1 MLDFIYD
8 KFPFDE
14 IWYHYL
20 TGEWRVQPPKWYQ
33 VFANVEQKI
42 YKTLPSDPHCVEC
55 GMPMAGIGGML
66 LRFNGS
72 APSSFSS
79 VLCSGCERI
88 VRKKESGAEV
98 ELSMLFADVRDS
110 TPLAERTPNVEYK
123 ALIQRF
129 YKETSHVLVHQG
141 SMVNRLMGDQVSAL
155 FVPRFAG
162 KDHARV
168 AIEAAKA
175 VLKVTGHGSQEGP
188 WIPVGAGVHTGKA
201 FVGAVGSGDG
211 VNEIAVLGSAA
222 NLCARL
228 SSAAAAGEILVSEET
243 AELAGMQTEGL
254 ERRVLELKG
263 ISEKVPV
270 FIVEMSSE
278 NERQVGREKS
288 IVG

>member
-8 KFPFDE
+8 KLPFDE
-14 IWYHYL
+14 VWYHYL

-33 VFANVEQKI
+33 IYASIEQRI
-42 YKTLPSDPHCVEC
+42 YRALPSDPHCVEC
-55 GMPMAGIGGML
+55 GMPMAGLGSAL

-72 APSSFSS
+72 KPASFSS
-79 VLCSGCERI
+79 MLCSGCERL

-110 TPLAERTPNVEYK
+110 TPLAESTPTAEYK

-129 YKETSHVLVHQG
+129 YKETSHVLVHHR
-141 SMVNRLMGDQVSAL
+141 SMVNRLMGDQVSGL

-162 KDHARV
+162 KDHAKV

-175 VLKVTGHGSQEGP
+175 VLEVTGHGSKDGP
-188 WIPVGAGVHTGKA
+188 WIPVGVGVHTGVA

-228 SSAAAAGEILVSEET
+228 SSQAAAGEILISEE
-243 AELAGMQTEGL
+243 AANLARMQAEGL
-254 ERRVLELKG
+254 DRRELELKG
-263 ISEKVPV
+263 ISGKVPV
-270 FIVEMSSE
+270 RVISF
-278 NERQVGREKS
+278 
-288 IVG
+288 

>member
-1 MLDFIYD
+1 MFDYFYNMV
-8 KFPFDE
+8 PFDE
-14 IWYHYL
+14 LWYHYL
-20 TGEWRVQPPKWYQ
+20 TGEWRVEPPQAFKT
-33 VFANVEQKI
+33 FANLEYKI
-42 YKTLPSDPHCVEC
+42 YHMLPSAPRCVEC
-55 GMPMAGIGGML
+55 GMPMAGVGSWL

-72 APSSFSS
+72 SPSSFSS
-79 VLCSGCERI
+79 LLCSSCERI

-98 ELSMLFADVRDS
+98 ELSMLFADIRDS
-110 TPLAERTPNVEYK
+110 TPLAERTPTIEYK

-129 YKETSHVLVHQG
+129 YKETSHVLVHKN

-162 KDHARV
+162 KQHAKV

-175 VLKVTGHGSQEGP
+175 VLEVTGHGTKEGP

-228 SSAAAAGEILVSEET
+228 SSAAAAGEILVSEESI
-243 AELAGMQTEGL
+243 EFAGMQADDL
-254 ERRVLELKG
+254 ERRELELKG

-270 FIVEMSSE
+270 RVI
-278 NERQVGREKS
+278 K
-288 IVG
+288 I

>member
-1 MLDFIYD
+1 MLDFIYN
-8 KFPFDE
+8 KIPFDE

-20 TGEWRVQPPKWYQ
+20 TGEWRVEPPKWYQ
-33 VFANVEQKI
+33 FYVDVEQKI
-42 YKTLPSDPHCVEC
+42 YKILPSDPHCVEC
-55 GMPMAGIGGML
+55 GMPMAGLGGAL

-72 APSSFSS
+72 KPSSFSS
-79 VLCSGCERI
+79 MLCSGCERLA
-88 VRKKESGAEV
+88 RKKESGAEI

-110 TPLAERTPNVEYK
+110 TPLSERTPTTEYK

-129 YKETSHVLVHQG
+129 YKETSHVLVHHN
-141 SMVNRLMGDQVSAL
+141 SMVNRLMGDQVSGL

-162 KDHARV
+162 KDHAKV

-175 VLKVTGHGSQEGP
+175 VLEVTGHGSKKGP
-188 WIPVGAGVHTGKA
+188 WIPVGVGVHTGRA

-228 SSAAAAGEILVSEET
+228 SSRAAAGEILVSDESAKL
-243 AELAGMQTEGL
+243 AEMQDEAQ
-254 ERRVLELKG
+254 ERRVLVLKG

-270 FIVEMSSE
+270 RVMTL
-278 NERQVGREKS
+278 
-288 IVG
+288 

>member
-1 MLDFIYD
+1 MFDYFYNMV
-8 KFPFDE
+8 PFDE

-20 TGEWRVQPPKWYQ
+20 TGEWRVEPPKAFKTFMNLEYM
-33 VFANVEQKI
+33 I
-42 YKTLPSDPHCVEC
+42 YHILPSDPRCVEC
-55 GMPMAGIGGML
+55 GMPMAGIGGLL

-72 APSSFSS
+72 SPSSFSS
-79 VLCSGCERI
+79 LLCSSCERI
-88 VRKKESGAEV
+88 VRKKESGAEI

-110 TPLAERTPNVEYK
+110 TPLAERTPTTAYK

-129 YKETSHVLVHQG
+129 YKETSHVLVHRN

-162 KDHARV
+162 KQHAQV
-168 AIEAAKA
+168 AIESAKA
-175 VLKVTGHGSQEGP
+175 VLEVTGHGTKEGP

-228 SSAAAAGEILVSEET
+228 SSAAAAGEILVSEESI
-243 AELAGMQTEGL
+243 EFSGMHADNL
-254 ERRVLELKG
+254 ERRELELKG

-270 FIVEMSSE
+270 RVIKV
-278 NERQVGREKS
+278 
-288 IVG
+288 

>member
-1 MLDFIYD
+1 MMDFFYD
-8 KFPFDE
+8 RFPFDE
-14 IWYHYL
+14 VWYHYL
-20 TGEWRVQPPKWYQ
+20 TGEWRVNPPAWYRIYSSI
-33 VFANVEQKI
+33 EQKV
-42 YKTLPSDPHCVEC
+42 YRLLPSDPHCVEC
-55 GMPMAGIGGML
+55 GIPMAGFGGML

-79 VLCSGCERI
+79 IFCSGCERI

-110 TPLAERTPNVEYK
+110 TPLAERTPTVEYK

-129 YKETSHVLVHQG
+129 YKETSHVLIQHH

-168 AIEAAKA
+168 AVEAAKD
-175 VLKVTGHGSQEGP
+175 LLEITGHGTPEGA
-188 WIPVGAGVHTGKA
+188 WIPIGVGVHTGRA
-201 FVGAVGSGDG
+201 YVGSVGSGDS

-228 SSAAAAGEILVSEET
+228 SSAAAAGEILVSEESV
-243 AELAGMQTEGL
+243 ELAEMQAESL
-254 ERRVLELKG
+254 DRRELELKG

-270 FIVEMSSE
+270 RVI
-278 NERQVGREKS
+278 K
-288 IVG
+288 I

>member
-1 MLDFIYD
+1 MLDFFYN

-14 IWYHYL
+14 VWYHYL
-20 TGEWRVQPPKWYQ
+20 TGEWRVKPPTWYRI
-33 VFANVEQKI
+33 FISIRQKL
-42 YKTLPSDPHCVEC
+42 YERLPSDPHCVEC
-55 GMPMAGIGGML
+55 GMPMAGLGGVL

-79 VLCSGCERI
+79 ILCSACERV
-88 VRKKESGAEV
+88 VRRKESGAEV

-110 TPLAERTPNVEYK
+110 TSLAERTPTTEYK

-129 YKETSHVLVHQG
+129 YKETSHVLIHHN

-162 KDHARV
+162 KNHPKV
-168 AIEAAKA
+168 AIEAARE
-175 VLKVTGHGSQEGP
+175 VLKVTGHGSEGGP
-188 WIPVGAGVHTGKA
+188 WVPVGVGVHTGKA
-201 FVGAVGSGDG
+201 FVGAVGSAEG

-228 SSAAAAGEILVSEET
+228 SSQAAAGEILVSRDSV
-243 AELAGMQTEGL
+243 ELAGMQVEGL
-254 ERRVLELKG
+254 EKRELKLKG

-270 FIVEMSSE
+270 RVIKV
-278 NERQVGREKS
+278 
-288 IVG
+288 

>member
-8 KFPFDE
+8 TVPFDE

-20 TGEWRVQPPKWYQ
+20 TGEWRVEPPLAFKAFTNFEYLLY
-33 VFANVEQKI
+33 KI
-42 YKTLPSDPHCVEC
+42 LPGKPHCVEC
-55 GMPMAGIGGML
+55 GMPMAGFGGWL
-66 LRFNGS
+66 LKFNGS

-79 VLCSGCERI
+79 ILCSSCERI
-88 VRKKESGAEV
+88 VRKKESGAEI

-110 TPLAERTPNVEYK
+110 TLLAERTPPEEFK

-129 YKETSHVLVHQG
+129 YKETSHVLVHRY

-175 VLKVTGHGSQEGP
+175 VLEVTGHGGKEGP
-188 WIPVGAGVHTGKA
+188 WIPVGVGVHTGRA
-201 FVGAVGSGDG
+201 FVGAVGSGEG

-228 SSAAAAGEILVSEET
+228 SSVAAAGEILVSEE
-243 AELAGMQTEGL
+243 AVEAAGLQIEGL
-254 ERRVLELKG
+254 EKRVLELKG

-270 FIVEMSSE
+270 RVFGV
-278 NERQVGREKS
+278 
-288 IVG
+288 

>member
-8 KFPFDE
+8 AVPFDE

-20 TGEWRVQPPKWYQ
+20 TGEWRVELPLRLR
-33 VFANVEQKI
+33 VFTKAEQML
-42 YKTLPSDPHCVEC
+42 YKFIPSDPHCVEC
-55 GMPMAGIGGML
+55 GMPMAGIGAWL

-72 APSSFSS
+72 SPSSFSS
-79 VLCSGCERI
+79 LLCSSCERV
-88 VRKKESGAEV
+88 VRRKESGAEV

-110 TPLAERTPNVEYK
+110 TPLSERIPTEQYK

-129 YKETSHVLVHQG
+129 YKETSHELVHRS

-162 KDHARV
+162 KKHARV
-168 AIEAAKA
+168 AIDAAKA
-175 VLKVTGHGSQEGP
+175 VLKITGHGSAEGP
-188 WIPVGAGVHTGKA
+188 WIPVGAGVHTGHA

-211 VNEIAVLGSAA
+211 VNEIAVLGSAP

-228 SSAAAAGEILVSEET
+228 SSAAAAGEILISEET
-243 AELAGMQTEGL
+243 IEQAGMQADDL
-254 ERRVLELKG
+254 ERRELQLKG

-270 FIVEMSSE
+270 RVISV
-278 NERQVGREKS
+278 
-288 IVG
+288 